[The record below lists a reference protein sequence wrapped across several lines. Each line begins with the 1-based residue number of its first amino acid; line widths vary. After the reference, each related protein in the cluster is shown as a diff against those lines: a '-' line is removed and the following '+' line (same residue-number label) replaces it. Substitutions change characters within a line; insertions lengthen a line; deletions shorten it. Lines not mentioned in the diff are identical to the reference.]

1 MRKCL
6 RVVLLLLMA
15 HTSFLIT
22 GCGFEP
28 VYGVNRNMAVGVES
42 RLENVAIGNIP
53 DRSGQ
58 YLRNALIDRFYRGG
72 YPQNPAY
79 ELTIG
84 SLSEDA
90 SDLDVTKSSEATRG
104 QMRIDANM
112 ILKDIRTGKVVLD
125 RKIRA
130 SASYNIVGS
139 QFANRVTQ
147 DNARENTLNDLAR
160 QVETQLNLYFRR

>member
-1 MRKCL
+1 MKIIFFFLLPSILCL
-6 RVVLLLLMA
+6 LSA
-15 HTSFLIT
+15 
-22 GCGFEP
+22 CGFEP
-28 VYGVNRNMAVGVES
+28 VYGVNRNTSVGVET
-42 RLENVAIGNIP
+42 RLENIVIANIP

-58 YLRNALIDRFYRGG
+58 YLRNALIDRFYRSG
-72 YPQNPAY
+72 YPENPAY

-104 QMRIDANM
+104 QMRIDAEM
-112 ILKDIRTGKVVLD
+112 VLKDLRTGTVVLN

-147 DNARENTLNDLAR
+147 DNARDNTLNDLAR
-160 QVETQLNLYFRR
+160 QIETQLNLYFRR